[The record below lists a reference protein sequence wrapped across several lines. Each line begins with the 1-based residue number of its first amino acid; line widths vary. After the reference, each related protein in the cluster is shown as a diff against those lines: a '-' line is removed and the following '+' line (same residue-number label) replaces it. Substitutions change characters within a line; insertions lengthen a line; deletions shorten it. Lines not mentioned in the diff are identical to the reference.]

1 MELTNF
7 NSEQIYSSLF
17 LVEQINV
24 FRKEEGNEIVLLH
37 KSLLSKIEKEFD
49 EEIAG
54 QNILP
59 SSYLAGNGK
68 QEKCYE
74 LTFEQSLQILMSESK
89 TVRKRV
95 IEVLKEQQKQLM
107 EAKPKLPVTYKDALK
122 QLVAEIEEKEK
133 LQEENLFLI
142 ANNENL
148 AIELDEHK
156 AWYSVKRVCLLGY
169 FKNKDAKT
177 LWQPLKTYS
186 IANNYQIKGIF
197 DANYGEVK
205 TYHKEVWKAVY
216 NINL

>member
-95 IEVLKEQQKQLM
+95 IEVLKEQQKQ
-107 EAKPKLPVTYKDALK
+107 
-122 QLVAEIEEKEK
+122 
-133 LQEENLFLI
+133 
-142 ANNENL
+142 
-148 AIELDEHK
+148 
-156 AWYSVKRVCLLGY
+156 S
-169 FKNKDAKT
+169 
-177 LWQPLKTYS
+177 
-186 IANNYQIKGIF
+186 
-197 DANYGEVK
+197 
-205 TYHKEVWKAVY
+205 
-216 NINL
+216 